1 MMTLVVMAQRPALM
15 PVGQREMLVSKL
27 AMAMARVASLEL
39 AVGARPVM
47 QRMVG
52 TSRELVV
59 LVVLMLVARLMMERM
74 QVLVPVPVLVLVLE
88 LGLVLLVRLVLRVLV
103 LVPKA
108 QRVMVPVLVLVVP
121 WLALVLKAE
130 QMQPTVRPVS
140 AADLPTWATRAT

>member
-1 MMTLVVMAQRPALM
+1 MTLVVMVQRPALM

-47 QRMVG
+47 QRMMG
-52 TSRELVV
+52 TSLELVV

-74 QVLVPVPVLVLVLE
+74 QVLVPVLELELE
-88 LGLVLLVRLVLRVLV
+88 LGPVLLVRLVPRVLV

-108 QRVMVPVLVLVVP
+108 QRVMVSVLVLAVP